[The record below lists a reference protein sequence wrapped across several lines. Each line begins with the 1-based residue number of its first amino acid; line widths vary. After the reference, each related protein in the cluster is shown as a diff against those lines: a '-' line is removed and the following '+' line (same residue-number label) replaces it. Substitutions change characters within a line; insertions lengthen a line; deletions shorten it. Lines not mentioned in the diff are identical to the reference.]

1 MKIEKVEK
9 LLTNLHDKTKYVIH
23 IRNIK
28 QALHRGLVLE
38 KVHKVIKFNQNA
50 WLKPYI
56 DMNTDLR
63 RKAKKWFWKNLL
75 KLINNSGFGKTMEN
89 VRKHRDIKLVT
100 TERNRNY
107 LASEP
112 NFHTT
117 KFFPENLLAIK
128 IKSQNYKNCLEA
140 TQLENKMNYLE
151 KNKRDNAFNEEI
163 NKIALSSNDDKR
175 MQSYAYRTS
184 KDLVSD
190 KEEIKCNNIIKLYK
204 NCPTTFLF
212 KPWYLDT
219 NAIIIKAHQKIFPS
233 NIFKSYTIS
242 SIFNTK
248 LKKILIYL
256 EGTGNPKL
264 LKTFW

>member
-1 MKIEKVEK
+1 
-9 LLTNLHDKTKYVIH
+9 
-23 IRNIK
+23 
-28 QALHRGLVLE
+28 
-38 KVHKVIKFNQNA
+38 
-50 WLKPYI
+50 
-56 DMNTDLR
+56 
-63 RKAKKWFWKNLL
+63 
-75 KLINNSGFGKTMEN
+75 MEN
-89 VRKHRDIKLVT
+89 VRKYRDIKLVT

-163 NKIALSSNDDKR
+163 NKIALSSNNDKR

-190 KEEIKCNNIIKLYK
+190 KEKIKCNNIIKLYK
-204 NCPTTFLF
+204 
-212 KPWYLDT
+212 K
-219 NAIIIKAHQKIFPS
+219 IINIDDVIKEETKELNS
-233 NIFKSYTIS
+233 NWLEIPNHPYR
-242 SIFNTK
+242 
-248 LKKILIYL
+248 ILIIVGFGSGKTNLLFNIINHQPNIGKIYL
-256 EGTGNPKL
+256 YAKDLNEAKY
-264 LKTFW
+264 